1 MHEDDVIVNYYEKN
15 ERVVNTAFA
24 KVFIWMFIGLLVTGI
39 TAIATVMSPT
49 LLTAI
54 FLDGAYIGLFIAEIV
69 LVILLSA
76 RLSKMSKTAAKV
88 SFLLYSVVNGLTLS
102 SIFMLYSSP
111 LIVSVFFITAGMF
124 AVMGIYG
131 YTTKSDLTKVGSIL
145 MMALIGLLIATV
157 VEIFWFNNTFTF
169 MVAVVGVL
177 IFVGLT
183 AYDIQ
188 KIKVLSEQI
197 ENDSE
202 LMEKFAI
209 YGALMIYLDFIN
221 IFLKLLRLLGRSR
234 RD

>member
-39 TAIATVMSPT
+39 TAIVTVMSPT

-102 SIFMLYSSP
+102 SIFMLYPSP

-131 YTTKSDLTKVGSIL
+131 YTTKSDLTKMGSIL

-169 MVAVVGVL
+169 MVAAVGVL